1 MIEEV
6 KEEILSGLLGLLLI
20 FGGIL
25 LLPAIP
31 ALFFAEFESA
41 VPFLATGIAVAS
53 ISFLARRKLRIRE
66 SYSRVSSI
74 VIAAVGWM
82 LISAIGAIPFA
93 AILGFNPLDA
103 LFESMSGFT
112 TTGMTLITDF
122 EGVPHAILF
131 WRSLSQWI
139 GGVGII
145 LLFTLI
151 LVGGGIGSWRLYHL
165 EGREEKFTI
174 NTIATIKR
182 IWLIYSV
189 LTAVC
194 AIVLLLLGMPPFDAI
209 NTAMTALS
217 TGGFLTKS
225 SILYFGKPEIQA
237 ALCVFMT
244 IGAISF
250 SLFYNILRLD
260 YKRIIRDVETKFLIG
275 ILLVCSLLVAVILIF
290 HGFDPGYAL
299 LEGFFNTISIMTT
312 TGYSSVDLN
321 AWPLATKS
329 ILLLLMVIGGCSGST
344 AGGMKVWRFIVMY
357 RAAKM
362 EISKISLPPIAVK
375 PIKIGGK
382 ALEEGYT
389 VRVGA
394 FVFLYIFAI
403 FVQLIIMSTM
413 VPDPLGALS
422 LVASA
427 QGNVGPAFYPVTE
440 VPPAGRALL
449 IASMWFGRLEL
460 FPVLA
465 LFSREL
471 MDALR
476 AKKEKAYV

>member
-6 KEEILSGLLGLLLI
+6 KEEILSGLLGLLVI

-25 LLPAIP
+25 LLPVIP
-31 ALFFAEFESA
+31 ALIFGEFESA
-41 VPFLATGIAVAS
+41 MTFLATGIAVALLA
-53 ISFLARRKLRIRE
+53 FLARSKIRIRE

-74 VIAAVGWM
+74 VIASVGWM
-82 LISAIGAIPFA
+82 LVSAIGAIPFA
-93 AILGFNPLDA
+93 VVLRFNPLDA

-122 EGVPHAILF
+122 ETTPLSILF
-131 WRSLSQWI
+131 WRSLSEWI

-165 EGREEKFTI
+165 EGREEKFTLS
-174 NTIATIKR
+174 TIATIKR

-189 LTAVC
+189 LTAIC
-194 AIVLLLLGMPPFDAI
+194 ALVLLLLGMPPFDAVNI
-209 NTAMTALS
+209 AMTAVS

-225 SILYFGKPEIQA
+225 SITYFGRPEIQLV
-237 ALCVFMT
+237 LCVFMM

-250 SLFYNILRLD
+250 SLFYNILRFD
-260 YKRIIRDVETKFLIG
+260 YKQIFKDVETKFLLG
-275 ILLVCSLLVAVILIF
+275 GLLVCGTLVAAFLLLD
-290 HGFDPGYAL
+290 GFDTRYAL
-299 LEGFFNTISIMTT
+299 LEGFFNTITIFTT
-312 TGYSSVDLN
+312 TGYTSVDLS
-321 AWPLATKS
+321 AWPLASKS

-344 AGGMKVWRFIVMY
+344 AGGMKIWRLIVMY
-357 RAAKM
+357 RAAMM

-382 ALEEGYT
+382 VLSEGYV

-394 FVFLYIFAI
+394 FVFLYFFAI
-403 FVQLIIMSTM
+403 LVQFIIMSTI

-422 LVASA
+422 LVASS
-427 QGNVGPAFYPVTE
+427 QGNIGPAFYPVTE
-440 VPPAGRALL
+440 VPPFGKGLL

-471 MDALR
+471 VDAFR

>member
-53 ISFLARRKLRIRE
+53 ISFLARRKIRIRE

-225 SILYFGKPEIQA
+225 SILYFGKPEIQV

-362 EISKISLPPIAVK
+362 EISKISLPPD
-375 PIKIGGK
+375 
-382 ALEEGYT
+382 
-389 VRVGA
+389 
-394 FVFLYIFAI
+394 
-403 FVQLIIMSTM
+403 SC
-413 VPDPLGALS
+413 
-422 LVASA
+422 
-427 QGNVGPAFYPVTE
+427 
-440 VPPAGRALL
+440 
-449 IASMWFGRLEL
+449 
-460 FPVLA
+460 
-465 LFSREL
+465 
-471 MDALR
+471 
-476 AKKEKAYV
+476 

>member
-6 KEEILSGLLGLLLI
+6 KEEILSGLLGLLVI

-25 LLPAIP
+25 LLPVIP
-31 ALFFAEFESA
+31 ALIFGEFGSA
-41 VPFLATGIAVAS
+41 TTFLATGITVALFA
-53 ISFLARRKLRIRE
+53 FLARRNFRIRE

-74 VIAAVGWM
+74 VIASVGWM
-82 LISAIGAIPFA
+82 LVSAIGAIPLA
-93 AILGFNPLDA
+93 LVLGFNPLDA

-112 TTGMTLITDF
+112 TTGMTLITNF
-122 EGVPHAILF
+122 EAVPLSILF
-131 WRSLSQWI
+131 WRSLMQWI

-151 LVGGGIGSWRLYHL
+151 LVGGGIGTWRLYHL
-165 EGREEKFTI
+165 EGREEKFTLS
-174 NTIATIKR
+174 TISTIKR
-182 IWLIYSV
+182 IWLIYTV
-189 LTAVC
+189 LTAIC
-194 AIVLLLLGMPPFDAI
+194 AIILVVFGMPPFDAV

-225 SILYFGKPEIQA
+225 SILYFGKPEIQIV
-237 ALCVFMT
+237 LCVFMT
-244 IGAISF
+244 MGAISF
-250 SLFYNILRLD
+250 SLFYNILRFD
-260 YKRIIRDVETKFLIG
+260 YKNILRDVETKFLIG
-275 ILLVCSLLVAVILIF
+275 ILLSCGVLVAAFLLLA
-290 HGFDPGYAL
+290 GFDPGYAL
-299 LEGFFNTISIMTT
+299 LEGFFNTIAIMTT

-321 AWPLATKS
+321 AWPLASKS
-329 ILLLLMVIGGCSGST
+329 ILILLMMIGGCSGST

-362 EISKISLPPIAVK
+362 EISKISLPPIAIK

-382 ALEEGYT
+382 ALDESYA

-403 FVQLIIMSTM
+403 LVQFIIMSTII
-413 VPDPLGALS
+413 PDPLGALS
-422 LVASA
+422 LVASS
-427 QGNVGPAFYPVTE
+427 QGNVGPAFYSVTE
-440 VPPAGRALL
+440 VPIAGKALL

>member
-6 KEEILSGLLGLLLI
+6 KEEILSGLLGLLVI
-20 FGGIL
+20 YGVIL
-25 LLPAIP
+25 LLPVIP
-31 ALFFAEFESA
+31 ALVYAEFESA
-41 VPFLATGIAVAS
+41 VPFLATGILVATL
-53 ISFLARRKLRIRE
+53 SFLVRRKIRARE

-74 VIAAVGWM
+74 VIASAGWM
-82 LISAIGAIPFA
+82 LVSAIGAIPFVA
-93 AILGFNPLDA
+93 VMGFNPLDA

-122 EGVPHAILF
+122 EATPHSILF
-131 WRSLSQWI
+131 WRSLTQWI

-165 EGREEKFTI
+165 EGREEKFTMS
-174 NTIATIKR
+174 TIATIKR
-182 IWLIYSV
+182 IWLIYTV
-189 LTAVC
+189 FTAIC
-194 AIVLLLLGMPPFDAI
+194 AIVLLLLGMPPFDAV
-209 NTAMTALS
+209 NTSMAALS
-217 TGGFLTKS
+217 TGGFLTKG
-225 SILYFGKPEIQA
+225 SILQFGRAEIQVV
-237 ALCVFMT
+237 LCVFMT

-250 SLFYNILRLD
+250 SLFYNILRFD
-260 YKRIIRDVETKFLIG
+260 YKHILRDVETKFLIG
-275 ILLVCSLLVAVILIF
+275 ILLICGVLVAAFLLIA
-290 HGFDPGYAL
+290 GFDPGYAL
-299 LEGFFNTISIMTT
+299 LEGFFNTIAIMTT
-312 TGYSSVDLN
+312 TGFSSVDLN
-321 AWPLATKS
+321 TWPLAAKS
-329 ILLLLMVIGGCSGST
+329 ILLLLMMIGGCSGST

-382 ALEEGYT
+382 ALEEGYA

-394 FVFLYIFAI
+394 FVFLYVFAI
-403 FVQLIIMSTM
+403 LVQFVVMSAM
-413 VPDPLGALS
+413 VPDALGAIS

-427 QGNVGPAFYPVTE
+427 QGNVGPAFYPVTK
-440 VPPAGRALL
+440 VPLAGKALL

-465 LFSREL
+465 LFSKEL
-471 MDALR
+471 VDALR